1 MKNYNNLFCKPA
13 ENHYICRT
21 ISQKMKKLEYPEVSL
36 YKLRLLSK
44 GEKSLIVSRRDE
56 KQHFY
61 NVSLDTIG
69 NYYSLEE
76 AEAALKTHKETDK
89 DVIVYQI
96 IGPEHGH
103 GNSTFVE
110 SEIDGI
116 PDEIFETEDYDESPE
131 FQMVFN
137 GNREFISSY
146 FYDANNPGGARLENE
161 TLLNVGDKAWM
172 IGICFLEEEKLN
184 ILVPVIIEGV
194 AQNKRRLNI
203 EADGVK
209 VKPLLTVKCNW
220 GEYPDSEGYEIPR
233 IDLLPNNI
241 IKQ

>member
-1 MKNYNNLFCKPA
+1 M
-13 ENHYICRT
+13 
-21 ISQKMKKLEYPEVSL
+21 MKKTKYPEVRL

-44 GEKSLIVSRRDE
+44 GDESLIATRQD
-56 KQHFY
+56 KTGHFH
-61 NVSLDTIG
+61 NVSLDWVG

-76 AEAALKTHKETDK
+76 AEAALNTHKETDN

-116 PDEIFETEDYDESPE
+116 PDEIFETEEYDESPE

-137 GNREFISSY
+137 ANREFISSY

-161 TLLNVGDKAWM
+161 NTFNIGDMAWMSGSCCLEQEELNVL
-172 IGICFLEEEKLN
+172 I
-184 ILVPVIIEGV
+184 PVIIESMV
-194 AQNKRRLNI
+194 QNKHRLNI
-203 EADGVK
+203 ESDGVR
-209 VKPLLTVKCNW
+209 VKPLVTVKSNW
-220 GEYPDSEGYEIPR
+220 GEYPDSAERLIPR
-233 IDLLPNNI
+233 IVLLPLNI
-241 IKQ
+241 INK

>member
-1 MKNYNNLFCKPA
+1 MN
-13 ENHYICRT
+13 
-21 ISQKMKKLEYPEVSL
+21 KLEYPEVSL

-44 GEKSLIVSRRDE
+44 GEESLIVTRRDE
-56 KQHFY
+56 KQHLY

-69 NYYSLEE
+69 KYYSLEE

-103 GNSTFVE
+103 VNSTFVE

-137 GNREFISSY
+137 ANREFISSY

-161 TLLNVGDKAWM
+161 KTFNVGDMAWM
-172 IGICFLEEEKLN
+172 SGSCCFEEEELN
-184 ILVPVIIEGV
+184 VLIPVIIESMV
-194 AQNKRRLNI
+194 QNKHRLNI
-203 EADGVK
+203 ESDGVK
-209 VKPLLTVKCNW
+209 VKPLVTVKCNW

-233 IDLLPNNI
+233 IDLLPHNI

>member
-1 MKNYNNLFCKPA
+1 MN
-13 ENHYICRT
+13 
-21 ISQKMKKLEYPEVSL
+21 KLEYPEVSL

-44 GEKSLIVSRRDE
+44 GEESLIATRRDE

-76 AEAALKTHKETDK
+76 AEAALKTHKETDNE
-89 DVIVYQI
+89 VIVYQI

-131 FQMVFN
+131 FQIVFN
-137 GNREFISSY
+137 ANREFISSY

-161 TLLNVGDKAWM
+161 NTFNVGDMVWM
-172 IGICFLEEEKLN
+172 SGSCFLNEENLN
-184 ILVPVIIEGV
+184 ILVPVIIESV
-194 AQNKRRLNI
+194 AQNKCRLNI
-203 EADGVK
+203 ESDGVRA
-209 VKPLLTVKCNW
+209 KPLVTVKSNW
-220 GEYPDSEGYEIPR
+220 GEYPASAERLIPR
-233 IDLLPNNI
+233 IDLLPLNI
-241 IKQ
+241 IKE

>member
-1 MKNYNNLFCKPA
+1 MN
-13 ENHYICRT
+13 
-21 ISQKMKKLEYPEVSL
+21 KLEYPEVSL

-44 GEKSLIVSRRDE
+44 GEESLIVTRRDE

-69 NYYSLEE
+69 KYYSLEE

-96 IGPEHGH
+96 IRPEHGH

-137 GNREFISSY
+137 ANREFISSY

-161 TLLNVGDKAWM
+161 NTFNVEDMAWMSGSCCFEEEELNVL
-172 IGICFLEEEKLN
+172 I
-184 ILVPVIIEGV
+184 PVIIESMV
-194 AQNKRRLNI
+194 QNKHRLNI
-203 EADGVK
+203 ESDGVK
-209 VKPLLTVKCNW
+209 VKPLVTVKCNW

-233 IDLLPNNI
+233 IDLLPHNI

>member
-1 MKNYNNLFCKPA
+1 MN
-13 ENHYICRT
+13 
-21 ISQKMKKLEYPEVSL
+21 KLEYPEVGL

-44 GEKSLIVSRRDE
+44 GEESLIVTRRDE

-69 NYYSLEE
+69 KYYSLEE

-96 IGPEHGH
+96 IGPEHRH

-137 GNREFISSY
+137 ANREFISSY

-161 TLLNVGDKAWM
+161 NTFNVGD
-172 IGICFLEEEKLN
+172 
-184 ILVPVIIEGV
+184 IIESMV
-194 AQNKRRLNI
+194 QNKHRLNI
-203 EADGVK
+203 ESDGVK
-209 VKPLLTVKCNW
+209 VKPLVTVKCNW
-220 GEYPDSEGYEIPR
+220 GEYLDSEGYEIPR
-233 IDLLPNNI
+233 IDLLPHNI

>member
-1 MKNYNNLFCKPA
+1 MN
-13 ENHYICRT
+13 
-21 ISQKMKKLEYPEVSL
+21 KLEYPEVSL

-44 GEKSLIVSRRDE
+44 GEESLIVTRRDE

-69 NYYSLEE
+69 KYYSLEE

-137 GNREFISSY
+137 ATREFISSY
-146 FYDANNPGGARLENE
+146 FYDANNPGGASLENE
-161 TLLNVGDKAWM
+161 NTFIVGDMAWMSGSCCFEEEELNVL
-172 IGICFLEEEKLN
+172 I
-184 ILVPVIIEGV
+184 PVIIESMV
-194 AQNKRRLNI
+194 QNKHRLNI
-203 EADGVK
+203 ESDGVK
-209 VKPLLTVKCNW
+209 VKPLVTVKCNW

-233 IDLLPNNI
+233 IDLLPHNI

>member
-1 MKNYNNLFCKPA
+1 MN
-13 ENHYICRT
+13 
-21 ISQKMKKLEYPEVSL
+21 KLEYSEVSL

-44 GEKSLIVSRRDE
+44 GEESLIVTRRDE

-69 NYYSLEE
+69 KYYSLEE

-137 GNREFISSY
+137 ANREFISSY

-161 TLLNVGDKAWM
+161 NTFNVGDMAWM
-172 IGICFLEEEKLN
+172 SDSCCFEEEELN
-184 ILVPVIIEGV
+184 VLIPVIIESMV
-194 AQNKRRLNI
+194 QNKHRLNI
-203 EADGVK
+203 ESDGVK
-209 VKPLLTVKCNW
+209 VKPLVTVKCNW

-233 IDLLPNNI
+233 IDLLPHNI

>member
-1 MKNYNNLFCKPA
+1 MN
-13 ENHYICRT
+13 
-21 ISQKMKKLEYPEVSL
+21 KLEYPEVSL

-44 GEKSLIVSRRDE
+44 GEESLIVTRRDE

-69 NYYSLEE
+69 KYYSLEE

-137 GNREFISSY
+137 ANREFISSY

-161 TLLNVGDKAWM
+161 NTFNVGDMAWM
-172 IGICFLEEEKLN
+172 SGSCCFEEEELN
-184 ILVPVIIEGV
+184 VLIPAIIESMV
-194 AQNKRRLNI
+194 QNKHRLNI
-203 EADGVK
+203 ESDGVK
-209 VKPLLTVKCNW
+209 VKPLVTIKCNW

-233 IDLLPNNI
+233 IDLLPHNI

>member
-1 MKNYNNLFCKPA
+1 MN
-13 ENHYICRT
+13 
-21 ISQKMKKLEYPEVSL
+21 KLEYPEVSL

-44 GEKSLIVSRRDE
+44 GEESLIVTRRDE

-69 NYYSLEE
+69 KYYSLEE
-76 AEAALKTHKETDK
+76 AEAALKTPKETDK

-137 GNREFISSY
+137 ANREFISSY

-161 TLLNVGDKAWM
+161 NTFNVGDMAWM
-172 IGICFLEEEKLN
+172 SDSCCFEEEELN
-184 ILVPVIIEGV
+184 VLIPVIIESMV
-194 AQNKRRLNI
+194 QNKHRLNI
-203 EADGVK
+203 ESDGVK
-209 VKPLLTVKCNW
+209 VKPLVTVKCNW
-220 GEYPDSEGYEIPR
+220 GEYLDSEGYEIPR
-233 IDLLPNNI
+233 IDLLPHNI

>member
-1 MKNYNNLFCKPA
+1 MN
-13 ENHYICRT
+13 
-21 ISQKMKKLEYPEVSL
+21 KLEYPEVSL

-44 GEKSLIVSRRDE
+44 GEESLIVTRRDE

-69 NYYSLEE
+69 KYYSLEE
-76 AEAALKTHKETDK
+76 AEATLKTHKETDK

-137 GNREFISSY
+137 ANREFISSY

-161 TLLNVGDKAWM
+161 NTFNVRDMVWMSGSCCFEEEELNVLIPA
-172 IGICFLEEEKLN
+172 
-184 ILVPVIIEGV
+184 IIEIMV
-194 AQNKRRLNI
+194 QNKHRLNI
-203 EADGVK
+203 ESDGVK
-209 VKPLLTVKCNW
+209 VKPLVTVKCNW

-233 IDLLPNNI
+233 IDLLPHNI

>member
-1 MKNYNNLFCKPA
+1 MN
-13 ENHYICRT
+13 
-21 ISQKMKKLEYPEVSL
+21 KLEYPEVSL

-44 GEKSLIVSRRDE
+44 GEESLIVTRRDE

-69 NYYSLEE
+69 KYYSLEE

-137 GNREFISSY
+137 ANREFISSY

-161 TLLNVGDKAWM
+161 NTFNVEDMAWMSGSCCFEEEELNVL
-172 IGICFLEEEKLN
+172 I
-184 ILVPVIIEGV
+184 PVIIESMV
-194 AQNKRRLNI
+194 QNKHRLNI
-203 EADGVK
+203 ESDGVK
-209 VKPLLTVKCNW
+209 VKPLVTVKCNW

-233 IDLLPNNI
+233 IDLLPHNI

>member
-1 MKNYNNLFCKPA
+1 MN
-13 ENHYICRT
+13 
-21 ISQKMKKLEYPEVSL
+21 KLEYPEVSL

-44 GEKSLIVSRRDE
+44 GEESLIATRRDE

-76 AEAALKTHKETDK
+76 AEAALKTHKETDN
-89 DVIVYQI
+89 DVIAYQI
-96 IGPEHGH
+96 IGPEHGQ

-137 GNREFISSY
+137 ANREFISSY

-161 TLLNVGDKAWM
+161 NTFNVGDMVWM
-172 IGICFLEEEKLN
+172 SGSCFLNEENLN
-184 ILVPVIIEGV
+184 ILVPVIIESV
-194 AQNKRRLNI
+194 AQNKCRLNI
-203 EADGVK
+203 ESDGVR
-209 VKPLLTVKCNW
+209 VKPLVTVKSNW
-220 GEYPDSEGYEIPR
+220 GEYPASAERLIPK
-233 IDLLPNNI
+233 IDLLPLNI
-241 IKQ
+241 IKE

>member
-1 MKNYNNLFCKPA
+1 MN
-13 ENHYICRT
+13 
-21 ISQKMKKLEYPEVSL
+21 KLEYPEVSL

-44 GEKSLIVSRRDE
+44 GEESLIVTRRDE

-69 NYYSLEE
+69 KYYSLEE

-137 GNREFISSY
+137 ANREFISSY

-161 TLLNVGDKAWM
+161 NTFNVGDMAWM
-172 IGICFLEEEKLN
+172 SDSCCFEEEELN
-184 ILVPVIIEGV
+184 VLIPVIIESMV
-194 AQNKRRLNI
+194 QNKHRLNI
-203 EADGVK
+203 ESDGVK
-209 VKPLLTVKCNW
+209 VKPLVTVKCNW

-233 IDLLPNNI
+233 IDLLPHNI